1 MEEIEAVY
9 EDGVFKPLKKPHLH
23 DREKVV
29 IVVKERVVTEKFLQK
44 LENLSEALPKFE
56 RPSRLI
62 EEDRR

>member
-9 EDGVFKPLKKPHLH
+9 EDGVFKPLRKPHLH

-29 IVVKERVVTEKFLQK
+29 IVVKERVVTKKFLQK
-44 LENLSEALPKFE
+44 LEKFSETLPKFE
-56 RPSRLI
+56 NPSRLI

>member
-9 EDGVFKPLKKPHLH
+9 EDGVFKPLRKPHLH

-29 IVVKERVVTEKFLQK
+29 IVVKERVVTENFLQK
-44 LENLSEALPKFE
+44 LEKLSEALPKFE
-56 RPSRLI
+56 NPSRLI